1 MKTSCPS
8 FIPWPTSADDK
19 LFSSGGAG
27 CRQEEV
33 DRGSDWQDSPLRPV
47 LSGSNRGL
55 YGVASP
61 FFYVRQPFLF
71 LLALESEVLLRMTS
85 HRVLVGRMSNPD
97 TPEPLHTFQEGFLVG
112 HCTPWIFVLRSIY
125 KVWSNLHNIKVVW
138 KGQVAYVHPT
148 DRQKDV
154 VIIKDVTYY
163 VSQGKC
169 WKKSLHLLLSCLTLL
184 SSGGSWIQLQ
194 WF

>member
-19 LFSSGGAG
+19 LFSSG

-47 LSGSNRGL
+47 LSGSKRGL

-61 FFYVRQPFLF
+61 FLYVCQPFLF
-71 LLALESEVLLRMTS
+71 LLALESKVLLNMTS
-85 HRVLVGRMSNPD
+85 HRVLEGRMSNPD
-97 TPEPLHTFQEGFLVG
+97 TQEPQNTFQEGFLVG
-112 HCTPWIFVLRSIY
+112 PCTPWIFVLPSIY
-125 KVWSNLHNIKVVW
+125 KVWSNLHKIKVVW
-138 KGQVAYVHPT
+138 KGQVAYGHPT

-163 VSQGKC
+163 VSQEKC
-169 WKKSLHLLLSCLTLL
+169 C
-184 SSGGSWIQLQ
+184 
-194 WF
+194 